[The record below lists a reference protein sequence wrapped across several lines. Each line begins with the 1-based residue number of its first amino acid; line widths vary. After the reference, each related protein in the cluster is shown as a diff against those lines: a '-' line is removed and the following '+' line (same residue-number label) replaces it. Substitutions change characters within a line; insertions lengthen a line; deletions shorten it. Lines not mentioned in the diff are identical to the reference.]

1 VGPVSTK
8 RSDPRPYQ
16 LPPQTVFGA
25 LLAALP
31 QTKLKITGHDPQQGT
46 IWASKS
52 ASMMSWGEDVVIY
65 VQPAGPNQSVVTVDS
80 KLKFG
85 FVAWGAH
92 DKNFRRVFEALDG
105 AFAANYSPSQPPG

>member
-1 VGPVSTK
+1 VSKK

-25 LLAALP
+25 LMAALP
-31 QTKLKITGHDPQQGT
+31 QTKLKITGHDPQQGI
-46 IWASKS
+46 IWASKGTS
-52 ASMMSWGEDVVIY
+52 AMSWGEDVVIY
-65 VQPAGPNQSVVTVDS
+65 VQAAGPNQSAVTVDS

-92 DKNFRRVFEALDG
+92 DKNFRTVFEALDR
-105 AFAANYSPSQPPG
+105 ALAASYAPPHPPA